1 MNLEYIISVV
11 NDSNTDSFAVTIN
24 GEVVVKRLFVSHRGF
39 LCEFVRDSN
48 NRGRIIADF
57 HLKKWERIRP
67 ILGKGVIDNLY

>member
-24 GEVVVKRLFVSHRGF
+24 GEVVVKRLFVSYRGF
-39 LCEFVRDSN
+39 LCEFARESN
-48 NRGRIIADF
+48 NRGHIIANF

-67 ILGKGVIDNLY
+67 ILGKGVINNL